1 MKDKDLEV
9 AVASAM
15 AKQAAQQRATG
26 GMQVVQNGGENQA
39 VNFAVEDFHKA
50 AVVMKKATKDF
61 TVAHADLLPGV
72 RSFVQQQFFRI
83 NAAGL
88 LLDSLGFQGVTEV
101 MAYYNKGAVDYI
113 NATMEVWNKVIN
125 DEGEVK
131 KIYESIAAD
140 EQAETN
146 PPATMQ

>member
-26 GMQVVQNGGENQA
+26 GMQVVQNGGMNQA

-61 TVAHADLLPGV
+61 TTAMTDLPPGV
-72 RSFVQQQFFRI
+72 QSFVQQQFFRM

-88 LLDSLGFQGVTEV
+88 VLDSLGFQGVTEV
-101 MAYYNKGAVDYI
+101 MAFYNKGAVAYI
-113 NATMEVWNKVIN
+113 NATMEAWNTVIN

-131 KIYESIAAD
+131 KIYESIAVD
-140 EQAETN
+140 EEAEAN
-146 PPATMQ
+146 PPAKMQ